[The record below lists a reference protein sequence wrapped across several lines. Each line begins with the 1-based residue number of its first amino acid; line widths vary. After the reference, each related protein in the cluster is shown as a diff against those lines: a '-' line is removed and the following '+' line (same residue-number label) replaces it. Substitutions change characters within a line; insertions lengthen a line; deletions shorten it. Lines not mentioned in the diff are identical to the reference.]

1 MPPARYGGG
10 QRGSVLYIIEDVV
23 NAPVTALITGGTAA
37 VFAAKANPSNT
48 NAVLS
53 VADSTFKISAD
64 GKISAK
70 SSVNY
75 DSGKTREENQY
86 TITVV
91 ATVGSSV
98 NCVVTIQVLNV
109 NEKPQQLS
117 TQTRLLKI
125 DRIPLLPM
133 RHNFTTLFGA

>member
-1 MPPARYGGG
+1 M
-10 QRGSVLYIIEDVV
+10 
-23 NAPVTALITGGTAA
+23 
-37 VFAAKANPSNT
+37 ANPGST
-48 NAVLS
+48 NALLS
-53 VADSTFKISAD
+53 VADSTFKISGD
-64 GKISAK
+64 GKISAE

-98 NCVVTIQVLNV
+98 DCVVKIQVLNV